1 MKKFFAVFLLAT
13 MAMGYSFSQRTITG
27 KVSDESGEP
36 LIGASVL
43 AKGTTLGT
51 ITDVD
56 GTFSL
61 EIPSGTTMLVFSYT
75 GFTGQEVAIG
85 VSNVIN
91 VSLRQGVT
99 LSEAVVTALGI
110 KRSEKSVTY
119 SVQQVNEE
127 ELNLIRQTNLNNALA
142 GKVSGIQVRGQSSV
156 ALDRNPTIRIRG
168 AGSLVDKAPLYVV
181 DGTPTNSIDI
191 NMDDVESVSVLKGPN
206 ATALYGQRGDAGV
219 ILVTTK
225 RGKDK
230 IGLGIELNQSTF
242 FDNVYIL
249 PEYQNIYAGGGES
262 ELLKFT
268 WKSGMPEE
276 WKVMDGKF
284 YHDYSDD
291 ASWGPKMEGQEYLPW
306 YAWYPGKYFG
316 KSEPLNP
323 NPDNIR
329 DYYETGITT
338 NTNLNMTKAGNGYS
352 LRLSVT
358 NQNIKGMLPN
368 SNQGKNTIAGNFS
381 YDLGKLFTIGA
392 NLNYANTRTKG
403 EFVDDYANQSSGSF
417 NQWFHRDL
425 DMKKMKEL
433 RDLRSPEGILASW
446 NHNNPGAYLSSPLDF
461 YGGNYWYNFYSY
473 FDNLENIS
481 KRNRLFGDVNL
492 TMKVSDAFK
501 IQGFVRQNVVNTNY
515 ENKTY
520 SILQN
525 SATQTG
531 LFNSYATG
539 LTDFKE
545 TNYEALA
552 SFNKNFGDLSVEVSG
567 GGNLRLNNYKSY
579 TGSSSQGLAVPDLFT
594 LANSATQP
602 FNSGENRYKKEVRS
616 LYARG
621 SFGFKSLLFLD
632 WSARN
637 DWSSALPENNNS
649 YFYPSVGMSFVF
661 SEMLNMPWL
670 SFGKVRGS
678 WAQVGSDLDPYQLA
692 LNYGVGDFWGSNF
705 TMGTPD
711 VLVDPNIKPSL
722 SSAYEGGLDLRFFNN
737 RVGMSLTYY
746 NESKVDEI
754 LSVAVAG
761 ASGYTFKKINAG
773 QIDRNG
779 IELQLTGS
787 PVRTSDLDWNVAV
800 NFAKSN
806 NKIVELSE
814 EINAQVMNSSYFAT
828 RTGARVVNV
837 VGEQWGQL
845 RGGGFAKDDKGNYI
859 LDANGFYTAAPDT
872 YFGSVL
878 PDFTGGIF
886 NAITY
891 KDLSLSF
898 NLDFQKGGKYF
909 SLSQSW
915 GYFSGLFAETAAT
928 NDKGKNVRDDVADG
942 GGVHVVGVSKTGEKI
957 DKYVDAHDYFTQFYF
972 RRIGEEFVF
981 DATYVKLRELSIGYN
996 LPIKKLGLGS
1006 AIQRAQISLVARDP
1020 WLIYAKNRNFDPS
1033 ELGQYNFGE
1042 HGQFPGT
1049 RSFGFNLKLGF

>member
-1 MKKFFAVFLLAT
+1 MKKLLLVIL
-13 MAMGYSFSQRTITG
+13 MGVLAIGVTYSQRTITG
-27 KVSDESGEP
+27 KVSDESGQP
-36 LIGASVL
+36 LIGATVI
-43 AKGTTLGT
+43 AKGTSTGT
-51 ITDVD
+51 ITDID
-56 GTFSL
+56 GTYSL
-61 EIPSGTTMLVFSYT
+61 TLPQGVSTVIFSYT
-75 GFTGQEVAIG
+75 GFSAQELTVGA
-85 VSNVIN
+85 SNVLN
-91 VSLRQGVT
+91 AVLKQGVT
-99 LSEAVVTALGI
+99 LSEAIVTALGI
-110 KRSEKSVTY
+110 KRSEKSVPY

-127 ELNLIRQTNLNNALA
+127 ELNPIRQTNLNNALA

-181 DGTPTNSIDI
+181 DGTPTNSIDV

-219 ILVTTK
+219 ILITTK
-225 RGKDK
+225 KGADRR
-230 IGLGIELNQSTF
+230 GLGIELNQSTF
-242 FDNVYIL
+242 FDKVYVL
-249 PEYQNIYAGGGES
+249 PEYQNLYAGGGES
-262 ELLKFT
+262 ELIKFV
-268 WKSGMPEE
+268 WKAGMPDE

-316 KSEPLNP
+316 KTEPLNP
-323 NPDNIR
+323 QPNNIR
-329 DYYETGITT
+329 DYYETGVTT
-338 NTNLNMTKAGNGYS
+338 NTNLNMTKAGDGYN
-352 LRLSVT
+352 LRLSFT

-368 SNQGKNTIAGNFS
+368 SGQGKNTIAGNFS

-392 NLNYANTRTKG
+392 NLNYANTRTEG

-473 FDNLENIS
+473 FDYLDNVS

-492 TMKVSDAFK
+492 TMKLSDDFK
-501 IQGFVRQNVVNTNY
+501 IQGFVRQNVVNANY
-515 ENKTY
+515 ENRTY
-520 SILQN
+520 AILQN
-525 SATQTG
+525 SATQSG
-531 LFNSYATG
+531 IFNSYSTEAST
-539 LTDFKE
+539 FNE
-545 TNYEALA
+545 TNYEILA
-552 SFNKNFGDLSVEVSG
+552 AYNKNFGDLSVEVSG
-567 GGNLRLNNYKSY
+567 GGNLRLNDYKRI
-579 TGSSSQGLAVPDLFT
+579 TGASDQGLAVPDLFT
-594 LANSATQP
+594 LANSANQP
-602 FNSGENRYKKEVRS
+602 YTSSENRYKKEVRS

-621 SFGFKSLLFLD
+621 SFGYKSMLFLD

-637 DWSSALPENNNS
+637 DWSSALPVDNNS

-661 SEMLNMPWL
+661 SEMLDMPWL
-670 SFGKVRGS
+670 SYGKLRGS

-692 LNYGVGDFWGSNF
+692 LNYGVGAFWGSNF

-711 VLVDPNIKPSL
+711 ELVDPNIKPSL
-722 SSAYEGGLDLRFFNN
+722 SSAYEGGVDLRFFNN
-737 RVGMSLTYY
+737 RAGLSFTYY

-761 ASGYTFKKINAG
+761 ASGYSYKKINAG

-787 PVRTSDLDWNVAV
+787 PIRRGDLEWNITV
-800 NFAKSN
+800 NFAQSN
-806 NKIVELSE
+806 NEIVALSE
-814 EINAQVMNSSYFAT
+814 DINAQVMNSSYFAT

-845 RGGGFAKDDKGNYI
+845 RGGGFKTDANGNRI

-878 PDFTGGIF
+878 PDFTGGMF
-886 NAITY
+886 NALTW
-891 KDLSLSF
+891 KDISLSF

-915 GYFSGLFAETAAT
+915 GYFSGLFAQTAAT
-928 NDKGKNVRDDVADG
+928 NDKGKNVRDAVADG
-942 GGVHVVGVSKTGEKI
+942 GGVHVVGVSATGEKI

-972 RRIGEEFVF
+972 RRIGEEFIF
-981 DATYVKLRELSIGYN
+981 DATYVKLRELAIGYN
-996 LPIKKLGLGS
+996 IPVQKLGLNS
-1006 AIQRAQISLVARDP
+1006 IHRAQISLVARNP